1 MNNIG
6 NNIKLTF
13 FGESHGK
20 YLGVVLDQIP
30 AGIKLNLD
38 LLEFNLKKRR
48 PDGKIS
54 TTRIE
59 KDNYEIVSGYK
70 DGYTTGA
77 ALTFLIPN
85 KDFNKSDYELT
96 DNVPRPGHSDYPAYV
111 KYNNFNDKSGG
122 GIFSGRLTVLWVIV
136 GSVCQQILENK
147 NIYVSSHIE
156 SIKNIYDNSF
166 NRLSLEKDFLIELNK
181 CNFPLINQ
189 DIKVKMLE
197 LIDKTKNV
205 GDSIGGTIESAII
218 NLPIGLGEPLFL
230 SMESYLS
237 NLLFSIPGIK
247 GIEFGEGFNL
257 ARMNGSESNDQ
268 YVYNEDK
275 VEFLTNNNG
284 GILGGLS
291 NGQPVIIRLA
301 VKPTS
306 SIAKKQMSVDLINK
320 KNIELE
326 IKGRHDPQI
335 VTRVLQVVN
344 SVINFAVLDLL
355 IFNSKKS
362 WFE

>member
-20 YLGVVLDQIP
+20 FLGVVLDQIP
-30 AGIKLNLD
+30 AGIEIDFGLLD
-38 LLEFNLKKRR
+38 FNLNKRR

-54 TTRIE
+54 TSRIE
-59 KDNYEIVSGYK
+59 KDEYEIVSGYK
-70 DGYTTGA
+70 NGFTTGA

-85 KDFNKSDYELT
+85 RDYNKNDYNSL
-96 DNVPRPGHSDYPAYV
+96 NNIPRPGHSDFPAYF
-111 KYNNFNDKSGG
+111 KYDNYNDKSGG

-136 GSVCQQILENK
+136 GSICQQLLEK
-147 NIYVSSHIE
+147 KDIFIGSHIE

-166 NRLSLEKDFLIELNK
+166 ERLNIEKELIVNLNK
-181 CNFPLINQ
+181 SNFPLINN
-189 DIKVKMLE
+189 DIKPKMFD
-197 LIDKTKNV
+197 LIEKTKNV
-205 GDSIGGTIESAII
+205 GDSIGGTIESAVI

-230 SMESYLS
+230 SLESYLS

-268 YVYNEDK
+268 YLYSNGNID
-275 VEFLTNNNG
+275 FSSNNNG

-291 NGQPVIIRLA
+291 TGKPVIIRLA

-306 SIAKKQMSVDLINK
+306 SISKKQDSIDLENK
-320 KNIELE
+320 TNVELE
-326 IKGRHDPQI
+326 IQGRHDPQI
-335 VTRVLQVVN
+335 VSRVLHVVN
-344 SVINFAVLDLL
+344 SVINFAILDLY
-355 IFNSKKS
+355 IFDYKKS
-362 WFE
+362 WYK